1 MSLAR
6 RLAGAAAR
14 PMEILGVPGLVVG
27 VVSVAALIFSLIV
40 QAREYDRLRRAGREV
55 SERAIEDWARS
66 TAVDELGKGLADYAD
81 SWRSGPDDPTR
92 LARLRGALARLG
104 AEAEQ
109 GDARFAVVAIDRIE
123 LAPRGGPPAA
133 SWFSP
138 SPPTPG
144 LPEAEHRFGLLGRSA
159 GGPAL
164 GVVVGYRPGV
174 LIEEA
179 LTGLETS
186 YRRLLLAV
194 LGLSGYSLLCLGAM
208 VVQAR
213 TLSDRAARESAQRAT
228 LDLADRTCHELGN
241 VVFVLANE
249 RRNLVEYLD
258 QFDRLLDRLPDAL
271 ADALADAGVEPGKA
285 ARARRALDRRLA
297 DEGLDPEVELRTGSA
312 IARDVAR
319 QISVCSQYIALTVRE
334 LDGYLKQSSLPVEP
348 APIRVGDAID
358 EALTLLGPRI
368 ESASAG
374 VDRPPDGG
382 MDRLVLADRRLL
394 VHALVNLLKNALE
407 ATARGSTGDRPRI
420 GISVEGEGPVVR
432 IEVRDNG
439 PGLPGSAA
447 SRVFEPGFSTKGP
460 GRGRGLTIARD
471 SIRAQGGTL
480 RPLPPSGGPGARF
493 QIELPVGS
501 PGTP

>member
-1 MSLAR
+1 
-6 RLAGAAAR
+6 
-14 PMEILGVPGLVVG
+14 V
-27 VVSVAALIFSLIV
+27 
-40 QAREYDRLRRAGREV
+40 
-55 SERAIEDWARS
+55 
-66 TAVDELGKGLADYAD
+66 
-81 SWRSGPDDPTR
+81 
-92 LARLRGALARLG
+92 
-104 AEAEQ
+104 
-109 GDARFAVVAIDRIE
+109 
-123 LAPRGGPPAA
+123 A
-133 SWFSP
+133 SWFSL

-144 LPEAEHRFGLLGRSA
+144 IPPVEHRFGLLGRS
-159 GGPAL
+159 GGHPAL
-164 GVVVGYRPGV
+164 VLIVGYRPGV

-179 LTGLETS
+179 LTSLETS

-249 RRNLVEYLD
+249 RRNLAEHLD
-258 QFDRLLDRLPDAL
+258 QFDLLLDRLPEAL
-271 ADALADAGVEPGKA
+271 AGALVDSGIEPGKVS
-285 ARARRALDRRLA
+285 RVRRAFDRRLA

-348 APIRVGDAID
+348 AELRLGEAID

-368 ESASAG
+368 ESASAE
-374 VDRPPDGG
+374 VDRPSPEG
-382 MDRLVLADRRLL
+382 MDQVVLADRRLL

-407 ATARGSTGDRPRI
+407 ATARNPTADRPRI
-420 GISVEGEGPVVR
+420 TLSVEAAGPSSVR

-439 PGLPGSAA
+439 PGLPGAVA
-447 SRVFEPGFSTKGP
+447 SRLFEPGFSTKGA
-460 GRGRGLTIARD
+460 GRGRGLAIARD

-480 RPLPPSGGPGARF
+480 RLVPSEGPGARF
-493 QIELPVGS
+493 QIELPAPAVGH
-501 PGTP
+501 P